1 MVRPVVV
8 EGDLE
13 VEAGMVVADAV
24 DGEEVVSLFYL
35 FILFIFFIYISTCKS
50 QTFFRS
56 LKNNYIIQ

>member
-1 MVRPVVV
+1 VQVVVRPVVV

-35 FILFIFFIYISTCKS
+35 FILFIFFI
-50 QTFFRS
+50 
-56 LKNNYIIQ
+56 